1 MIPLFVKVILYNF
14 GGFMKLKIIHTNDLH
29 SHFDNFA
36 KAATVINQHRDE
48 NTILVDAGD
57 FADFKSIELQGTRGM
72 AAVELLDAVGYDALT
87 IGNNEMFN
95 GAETLEHMAVQSS
108 VPFISNNL
116 FRKDETAI
124 PGVRSSVILSKN
136 GLRIFVTGA
145 SPDLGAFNEGLGF
158 HSENY
163 IIAIAEELERN
174 RGKYDLCILLNHV
187 GTVADMDLAKEISG
201 IDVIVSSHDHVLY
214 QEAKV
219 VNDTFIVSAGNFGE
233 HIGVLEIEVKKSHKI
248 LLQSAVYN
256 TKDSKPD
263 EEIVTILKRNK
274 ETAIEILGKPL
285 YTINEPLWHDV
296 IGENPITNLIA
307 DGLKDM
313 LNTDIGMINSG
324 IVNAGIFSYVSN
336 KKLIE
341 ICPSPLNPTSF
352 EIQGKYI
359 LEAVQQSLDVQ
370 HCLLD
375 GRGPGFRGKYIG
387 RLHISGAQVVY
398 DGLKVVEMRIDGEP
412 IEKERWYSVASS
424 DYLQRGSGYPSL
436 AHNRNEFY
444 RPEEIKEVIKMYA
457 IKPEFVNR
465 AYDKRIKELLKIKG

>member
-1 MIPLFVKVILYNF
+1 
-14 GGFMKLKIIHTNDLH
+14 MKLKIIHTNDLH

-36 KAATVINQHRDE
+36 KVVTLIHQHKDE
-48 NTILVDAGD
+48 NTLLVDAGD
-57 FADFKSIELQGTRGM
+57 FADFKSIELQGTRGL
-72 AAVELLDAVGYDALT
+72 AAVELLEAAGYDLLT

-95 GAETLEHMAVQSS
+95 GADTLEHMATQSS

-116 FRKDETAI
+116 FKKDKTTI
-124 PGVRSSVILSKN
+124 PGVQSSVILNKN

-158 HSENY
+158 SGENY

-187 GTVADMDLAKEISG
+187 GTIADTELAKEISG

-214 QEAKV
+214 KEAQV
-219 VNDTFIVSAGNFGE
+219 INDTFIVSAGNFGE
-233 HIGVLEIEVKKSHKI
+233 HIGVLELEINDTHKT
-248 LLQSAVYN
+248 LLQSKVYC

-263 EEIVTILKRNK
+263 GKILFILKRSK

-285 YTINEPLWHDV
+285 YRIDEPLWHDV
-296 IGENPITNLIA
+296 IHENPISNLIA
-307 DGLKDM
+307 DGLKNM
-313 LNTDIGMINSG
+313 LNTDIGLINSG
-324 IVNAGIFSYVSN
+324 IVTAGIFSYVSH

-359 LEAVQQSLDVQ
+359 FEAVQQSLDVQ
-370 HCLLD
+370 HCLQD
-375 GRGPGFRGKYIG
+375 GRGPGFRGKYVG
-387 RLHISGAQVVY
+387 SLHLSGAEVVY
-398 DGLKVVEMRIDGEP
+398 DGLKVVEIRIGDEP
-412 IEKERWYSVASS
+412 LEEERWYSVASS
-424 DYLQRGSGYPSL
+424 DYLHRGSGYPSL

-444 RPEEIKEVIKMYA
+444 RPEEIKDVIKIYGD
-457 IKPEFVNR
+457 KKGFVKR
-465 AYDKRIKELLKIKG
+465 AFDTRFTELQKIKG

>member
-1 MIPLFVKVILYNF
+1 MIPLFVKGNLYNF
-14 GGFMKLKIIHTNDLH
+14 GGFMKIKIIHTNDLH

-36 KAATVINQHRDE
+36 KAVTLINQHKDE
-48 NTILVDAGD
+48 NTLLMDAGD

-72 AAVELLDAVGYDALT
+72 AAVELLDAAGYDLIT

-95 GAETLEHMAVQSS
+95 GADTLEHMATKST

-116 FRKDETAI
+116 FKKDKKTI
-124 PGVRSSVILSKN
+124 PGVHSSVLLTKN

-187 GTVADMDLAKEISG
+187 GTLADTELAREISG

-214 QEAKV
+214 NEAQV
-219 VNDTFIVSAGNFGE
+219 VNNTFIVSAGNFGE
-233 HIGVLEIEVKKSHKI
+233 HIGVLELEINGTHKT
-248 LLQSAVYN
+248 LLQSAVYC
-256 TKDSKPD
+256 TEDSKPD
-263 EEIVTILKRNK
+263 EEILSILKRSK

-285 YTINEPLWHDV
+285 YRMDEPLWHDV

-307 DGLKDM
+307 DGLRDL
-313 LNTDIGMINSG
+313 LNTDIGLINSG
-324 IVNAGIFSYVSN
+324 IVNAGIFSYLSH

-359 LEAVQQSLDVQ
+359 MEAVQQSLDVQ
-370 HCLLD
+370 HCLQD
-375 GRGPGFRGKYIG
+375 GKGPGFRGKYVG
-387 RLHISGAQVVY
+387 RLHISGAEVVF
-398 DGLKVVEMRIDGEP
+398 DGLKVVEIKIGGETIDE
-412 IEKERWYSVASS
+412 ERWYSVASS
-424 DYLQRGSGYPSL
+424 DYLHRGSGYPSL
-436 AHNRNEFY
+436 ANNRNEYY
-444 RPEEIKEVIKMYA
+444 RPEEIKEIIKIYGD
-457 IKPEFVNR
+457 KKEFVRR
-465 AYDKRIKELLKIKG
+465 AFDSRFTELQKIKG

>member
-1 MIPLFVKVILYNF
+1 
-14 GGFMKLKIIHTNDLH
+14 MKLKIIHTNDLH

-36 KAATVINQHRDE
+36 KAATMINQHKDE

-116 FRKDETAI
+116 FRKDKTSI

-145 SPDLGAFNEGLGF
+145 SPDLGAFNKGLGF

-233 HIGVLEIEVKKSHKI
+233 QIGVLEIEVKKSHKI

-263 EEIVTILKRNK
+263 EEIVAILKRSK

-313 LNTDIGMINSG
+313 LNTDIGLINSG
-324 IVNAGIFSYVSN
+324 IVNTGIFSYVSN

-359 LEAVQQSLDVQ
+359 LEAIQQSLDVQ

-387 RLHISGAQVVY
+387 GLHISGAQVVY